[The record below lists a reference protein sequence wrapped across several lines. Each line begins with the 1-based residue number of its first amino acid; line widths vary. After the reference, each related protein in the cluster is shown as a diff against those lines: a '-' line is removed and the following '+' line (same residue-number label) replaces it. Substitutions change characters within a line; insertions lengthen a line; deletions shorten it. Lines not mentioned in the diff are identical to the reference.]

1 MSATEVRLHVVPVTA
16 ECCPA
21 AKKNE
26 IDLCELK
33 RNDLR
38 AMKYS
43 KGQARYSKY
52 KTIWVNGSLSPKL

>member
-1 MSATEVRLHVVPVTA
+1 MSATEVRLNIVPVTA

-26 IDLCELK
+26 VDLSELR

-43 KGQARYSKY
+43 KGQVRYSKY
-52 KTIWVNGSLSPKL
+52 KTVWANGNLSPK